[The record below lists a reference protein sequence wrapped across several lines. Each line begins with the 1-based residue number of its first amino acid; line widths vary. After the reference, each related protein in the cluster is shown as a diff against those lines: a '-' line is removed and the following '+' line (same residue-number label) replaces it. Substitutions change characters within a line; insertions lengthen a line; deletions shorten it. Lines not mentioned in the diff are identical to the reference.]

1 MKSSLLDLFNLV
13 KKKQIYADIFLPSNI
28 SSFYKSKGSKD
39 DLNND
44 RGVFNVVKIRTILDK
59 LLLKDKYD
67 IIDKSM
73 SCSNI
78 GARKG
83 RNIRDHLFVLNGVLN
98 EALQNKDKNIDIQIM
113 DIEKCFDK
121 MNYKETANDLWTA
134 GVQDDK
140 FLLMTKSNERCQVAV
155 KTPWGSISQRVEMKE
170 IEMQG
175 TVPAP
180 LKCSVQLDSLGK
192 ECLETG
198 EGVYQYKECVNIP
211 PLLMLDDAIAISE
224 CGPDSIKVNA
234 LIQSKVRMKNL
245 RLGHSKCFQMHIGKD
260 KTCCPVLQVRDEIML
275 TSERE
280 KYLGDIISSS
290 CKINDNIDERYNKGI
305 GIANKIIG
313 LLKEISPL
321 FPNGHPIQTVNVQQ

>member
-1 MKSSLLDLFNLV
+1 
-13 KKKQIYADIFLPSNI
+13 
-28 SSFYKSKGSKD
+28 
-39 DLNND
+39 
-44 RGVFNVVKIRTILDK
+44 
-59 LLLKDKYD
+59 
-67 IIDKSM
+67 M

-98 EALQNKDKNIDIQIM
+98 EALQDKSKNIDIQIM

-121 MNYKETANDLWTA
+121 MNYKKTANDLWSA

-155 KTPWGSISQRVEMKE
+155 KTPWGSITKRVEMKE

-198 EGVYQYKECVNIP
+198 KGVYKYKECINI
-211 PLLMLDDAIAISE
+211 
-224 CGPDSIKVNA
+224 
-234 LIQSKVRMKNL
+234 
-245 RLGHSKCFQMHIGKD
+245 
-260 KTCCPVLQVRDEIML
+260 
-275 TSERE
+275 
-280 KYLGDIISSS
+280 Y
-290 CKINDNIDERYNKGI
+290 
-305 GIANKIIG
+305 
-313 LLKEISPL
+313 
-321 FPNGHPIQTVNVQQ
+321 